1 MRARLEVTQT
11 KAQNAPD
18 TSALAGLD
26 QLITTAV
33 VFLAVFL
40 LGRFFAGRVQL
51 PFSNPDGI
59 VGTLTQI
66 RYNPAN
72 NLVRFLLITLLPTI
86 ALSAFFLMAPGGL
99 VSRLFPSAPA
109 EVSDKWRRTSA
120 WRWFLPTALIIT
132 TLLVALDTPSYM
144 SAGSFNAFE
153 EGLPL
158 SAGMSYLS
166 GGTPFRDFIFTHG
179 LYDEPLRIAF
189 AFKLFGPSIGAMRTL
204 QSINKIVTFGLLA
217 WFLIRLFRG
226 SAVWSLF
233 TLFVLYWLEPAGELL
248 PLNRAGLPSL
258 HSVMIIPRDMSL
270 FAFLVMLT
278 FLADKI
284 RRRKSA
290 DNGIFWIAMIWS
302 AVPGL
307 GYIHSMERGIYL
319 FVAYAVIMP
328 ASYFLF
334 FRGGPAARRFLM
346 GCVLGIFL
354 SALLLTVL
362 IRGAFVE
369 LVQLTAFLASNDIQL
384 QFGYPYR
391 VLERPETLIGLIM
404 AFSCF
409 WIFRMFFIYWR
420 AANDFVEGLRD
431 FLRKHFL
438 EAALLLIS
446 MLYYRNALGRSD
458 WIHVAYVL
466 SIPMILFL
474 SVAIQHVFVPL
485 SRKIAVKEFGWL
497 KTAFAA
503 LFWIAVAGQGFI
515 LLDNLWRKDL
525 LRENFP
531 LTNDDSRYLPAK
543 WKSIVSFLRQN
554 LSPEERFYTLSDEL
568 SIYYFVGKPC
578 PVRFPLLDMVAKNEQ
593 YQREIITDLEI
604 HNVKYVVVD
613 PKSFYFQI
621 DGYSNELRAPLVFE
635 YVRAH
640 YEQYLNIDGQLIFAR
655 RSG

>member
-1 MRARLEVTQT
+1 MRFIGMPSKPIDWRYERHASEARSQ
-11 KAQNAPD
+11 PD
-18 TSALAGLD
+18 EGAGCSRHIGTGRTRSANHD
-26 QLITTAV
+26 SSS
-33 VFLAVFL
+33 L
-40 LGRFFAGRVQL
+40 LGCFPSWSFFAGRVQL

-86 ALSAFFLMAPGGL
+86 ALAAFFLMPPARF
-99 VSRLFPSAPA
+99 VSRLFPLAPA

-132 TLLVALDTPSYM
+132 KLLVSLDTPSYM

-217 WFLIRLFRG
+217 WFLIRLFLG

-233 TLFVLYWLEPAGELL
+233 TRFARCWLEPAGELL

-258 HSVMIIPRDMSL
+258 HSVMIIPRDLSL

-284 RRRKSA
+284 RRTKSA

-328 ASYFLF
+328 ACYFLF
-334 FRGGPAARRFLM
+334 FRGGPAARRFLT

-354 SALLLTVL
+354 SSFSRFSSAALSRNLSGSPHSWRPTIFSFSLGT
-362 IRGAFVE
+362 
-369 LVQLTAFLASNDIQL
+369 LTAFWK
-384 QFGYPYR
+384 GP
-391 VLERPETLIGLIM
+391 RP
-404 AFSCF
+404 S
-409 WIFRMFFIYWR
+409 
-420 AANDFVEGLRD
+420 
-431 FLRKHFL
+431 
-438 EAALLLIS
+438 
-446 MLYYRNALGRSD
+446 
-458 WIHVAYVL
+458 
-466 SIPMILFL
+466 
-474 SVAIQHVFVPL
+474 SV
-485 SRKIAVKEFGWL
+485 
-497 KTAFAA
+497 
-503 LFWIAVAGQGFI
+503 
-515 LLDNLWRKDL
+515 
-525 LRENFP
+525 
-531 LTNDDSRYLPAK
+531 
-543 WKSIVSFLRQN
+543 
-554 LSPEERFYTLSDEL
+554 
-568 SIYYFVGKPC
+568 
-578 PVRFPLLDMVAKNEQ
+578 
-593 YQREIITDLEI
+593 
-604 HNVKYVVVD
+604 
-613 PKSFYFQI
+613 
-621 DGYSNELRAPLVFE
+621 
-635 YVRAH
+635 
-640 YEQYLNIDGQLIFAR
+640 
-655 RSG
+655 